1 MLPFFIAAAIEPES
15 LSSPPG
21 SAKRFAVRATNRPLS
36 LPRQGV
42 NVRRKHPLTN
52 GRKRTLPAN
61 GGTPLTP
68 FQQRELRLHAPVP
81 RNIGCPFGAGEGYP
95 DCSYW

>member
-61 GGTPLTP
+61 GGTPRQLAAIPRKDYGQSDKLT
-68 FQQRELRLHAPVP
+68 QDLKIRM
-81 RNIGCPFGAGEGYP
+81 
-95 DCSYW
+95 D